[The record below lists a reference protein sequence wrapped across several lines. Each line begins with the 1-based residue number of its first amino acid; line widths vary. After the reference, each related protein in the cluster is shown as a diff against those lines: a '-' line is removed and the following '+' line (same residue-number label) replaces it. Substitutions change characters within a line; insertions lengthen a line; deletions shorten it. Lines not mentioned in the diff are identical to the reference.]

1 MKVSHGR
8 VEGASRRGQGT
19 FTGVVHQDPVLD
31 VRPAIAV
38 NDNFF
43 EPGAR
48 GYWHSHEQGQLLV
61 VKAGHGHVHTR
72 AGVSEP
78 LDPGDV
84 VYANPGEEHWHGAGA
99 NTYILHTAISM
110 GVTTWL
116 EEVSDKD
123 YKDVAG

>member
-1 MKVSHGR
+1 
-8 VEGASRRGQGT
+8 
-19 FTGVVHQDPVLD
+19 
-31 VRPAIAV
+31 
-38 NDNFF
+38 
-43 EPGAR
+43 
-48 GYWHSHEQGQLLV
+48 
-61 VKAGHGHVHTR
+61 
-72 AGVSEP
+72 VSEP

-84 VYANPGEEHWHGAGA
+84 VYADPGEEHWHGAGA